1 MDKSRYPLF
10 LALLLAACAGL
21 AISSCSK
28 TADQSAQ
35 RQRDSI
41 AALLDAYVNGYKTG
55 DWGKVRFAAD
65 VTFEGPL
72 TNAKIVGKPALQKF
86 LSNVRAKD
94 VRVKRRIID
103 GQFACVLADFETTE
117 GIVVPFC
124 EFFHINDGEI
134 VEIRPYFDPRPLIR

>member
-1 MDKSRYPLF
+1 MNSKYHPF
-10 LALLLAACAGL
+10 LVSLLAACVGL
-21 AISSCSK
+21 AMSDCSK
-28 TADQSAQ
+28 TADQPAQ

-55 DWGKVRFAAD
+55 DWGKVHFAAD

-72 TNAKIVGKPALQKF
+72 TNEKIVGKPALQKF

-117 GIVVPFC
+117 GTVVPFC
-124 EFFHINDGEI
+124 EFFHIRGGQIAE
-134 VEIRPYFDPRPLIR
+134 VRPYFDPRPLIR

>member
-1 MDKSRYPLF
+1 MNNNKYYVF
-10 LALLLAACAGL
+10 LVSLLTVWAGL
-21 AISSCSK
+21 AMSGCSK
-28 TADQSAQ
+28 NTDQSSQ
-35 RQRDSI
+35 DQKDSI
-41 AALLDAYVNGYKTG
+41 AALLDGYVNGYKTG